1 MKNIHM
7 IHYHEIK
14 KNGKWILDTDE
25 IDEVCFIDFETYWK
39 ITSPQTVAFFKSLS
53 GKEKLTYENG
63 KVVKL
68 VSTSPDRTKRA
79 TYRFLHLV

>member
-1 MKNIHM
+1 MKNIYM

-14 KNGKWILDTDE
+14 KNGKWVLDANE

-39 ITSPQTVAFFKSLS
+39 ITSPQTVAFFKSV
-53 GKEKLTYENG
+53 GAKEKLTYENG

-79 TYRFLHLV
+79 TYRFLHRD